1 MLLLYSLQV
10 TFTRQLISIFLS
22 VNHILGICCGELR
35 GNNANKNNIIYIC
48 ITFILLWFFGFRV
61 SFFRC
66 ATFCVPSATS
76 AVELLR
82 SPLPVAC
89 PFTVDNTHSYTSTHT
104 LKHIPT
110 IRAHTHPHTR
120 TPREVLRYCSG
131 IVLLASF
138 AKDSLPLL
146 LLLTVLLLRLLPLL
160 LVLQLCNV
168 SGAAPA
174 HVPHSIPCGECV
186 ACERQSLQSQWRGN
200 FCFLLHFST
209 PKKYATVFC
218 PCY

>member
-1 MLLLYSLQV
+1 M
-10 TFTRQLISIFLS
+10 
-22 VNHILGICCGELR
+22 NHILGICCGELR

-104 LKHIPT
+104 LKHIHT

-146 LLLTVLLLRLLPLL
+146 LLLTMLLLRLLPLL

>member
-1 MLLLYSLQV
+1 MVFRFSSFVFSLRDV
-10 TFTRQLISIFLS
+10 LRTVSNKCSWATAFTATCRLSIYCRQHS
-22 VNHILGICCGELR
+22 
-35 GNNANKNNIIYIC
+35 
-48 ITFILLWFFGFRV
+48 FI
-61 SFFRC
+61 
-66 ATFCVPSATS
+66 
-76 AVELLR
+76 
-82 SPLPVAC
+82 
-89 PFTVDNTHSYTSTHT
+89 HQHTHT

>member
-1 MLLLYSLQV
+1 MFVFIFAINDTFVLTLRFALLYSLQV

-104 LKHIPT
+104 LKHIHT
-110 IRAHTHPHTR
+110 IRAHTPTHPYTQR
-120 TPREVLRYCSG
+120 GIEVLFRYCVAG
-131 IVLLASF
+131 ILRKGLA
-138 AKDSLPLL
+138 AVAAAAD
-146 LLLTVLLLRLLPLL
+146 
-160 LVLQLCNV
+160 
-168 SGAAPA
+168 GAAA
-174 HVPHSIPCGECV
+174 AAAAAAVGAAV
-186 ACERQSLQSQWRGN
+186 M
-200 FCFLLHFST
+200 
-209 PKKYATVFC
+209 
-218 PCY
+218 